1 MKIKIIL
8 IVLLLAVS
16 AGLLTSCIPDNGGVD
31 NMNYA
36 AKAREI
42 VDDFYINDGTDEDA
56 AKIAYI
62 GSHFYTILD
71 ILGIGHVEN
80 PDEVTADSPVSMTS
94 DQIDIITTSIYSD
107 LSLNFST
114 TETKTAKTYYQLED
128 LADILS
134 SLGLQIEREAGSG
147 PITADELKGVMDY
160 YAELYENNDSV
171 EREYFAGYLIGAISK
186 NNPEVGNTVDQYSLD
201 KLQLFLFLLDAFSL
215 PADSPLAASVQTVS
229 SKSAI
234 SISDNASGSHSN
246 FESGGIKLKL
256 RPGDPN
262 IVTNKG
268 NTVLPRSHWGA
279 GAKKMKL
286 KTVTTRRVVPLLDSV
301 LKTYTYKFELTGPQN
316 ISCGI
321 WKYKVHVT
329 RSCTWS
335 TPATSTIPTDE
346 EELAPLP
353 APKDCRGVPQDVEGI
368 DIKEGGKL
376 KDHFISRCWD
386 ADAPL
391 GVFRTK
397 SDGRNCIDADCGK
410 RCPPGEEKERTKG
423 TTNIN
428 GYVTVYFSGI
438 DKAVTHDNLS
448 FYPLIPTTMVLDVTE
463 RVGDEIK
470 CHEPKPE

>member
-8 IVLLLAVS
+8 LVLLLAVS

-94 DQIDIITTSIYSD
+94 YQIDIITSSLYSD

-114 TETKTAKTYYQLED
+114 TETKTAKTYYQLAG
-128 LADILS
+128 LADILN

-160 YAELYENNDSV
+160 YTELYENNDSV

-234 SISDNASGSHSN
+234 SITAPAGGTHSN
-246 FESGGIKLKL
+246 F
-256 RPGDPN
+256 
-262 IVTNKG
+262 
-268 NTVLPRSHWGA
+268 GA
-279 GAKKMKL
+279 GAKRMKIKPENTRQKVIDIL
-286 KTVTTRRVVPLLDSV
+286 DGTVRDYVYNFS
-301 LKTYTYKFELTGPQN
+301 LTGSQS
-316 ISCGI
+316 IKCGDWLYTASVRRTCRWTEGI
-321 WKYKVHVT
+321 ID
-329 RSCTWS
+329 
-335 TPATSTIPTDE
+335 PG
-346 EELAPLP
+346 
-353 APKDCRGVPQDVEGI
+353 DCSGMPEPVEGI
-368 DIKEGGKL
+368 NVDFTETLQEHGEVGPLPKNT
-376 KDHFISRCWD
+376 KDQTYPFQ
-386 ADAPL
+386 
-391 GVFRTK
+391 VFCDKKPCPKDKPK
-397 SDGRNCIDADCGK
+397 SKIIGSKNV
-410 RCPPGEEKERTKG
+410 
-423 TTNIN
+423 N
-428 GYVTVYFSGI
+428 GYVEAKFTGTDPAMKF
-438 DKAVTHDNLS
+438 
-448 FYPLIPTTMVLDVTE
+448 LIFPATAILDVTE
-463 RVGDEIK
+463 RIDTIECYK
-470 CHEPKPE
+470 